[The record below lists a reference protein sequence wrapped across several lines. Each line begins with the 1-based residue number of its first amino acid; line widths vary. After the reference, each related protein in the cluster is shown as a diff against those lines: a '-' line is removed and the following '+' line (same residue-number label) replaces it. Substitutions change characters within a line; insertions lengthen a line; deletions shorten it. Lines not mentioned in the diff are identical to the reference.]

1 MEYIC
6 IYLSLHISIHV
17 YTYIYIY
24 THIYVFLF
32 STYFSQFF
40 RKWCINTF
48 FKITIIMSN
57 VYKLKILREIGQFM
71 FISIFYFIVHV
82 FFILYFI
89 YLFLERG
96 KGRERERGRNIYA
109 WVPLVWS
116 QLQTWPVTQACA
128 LIRNRT
134 GDPLVRRLVLSPL
147 SHTGLGYFFVY
158 FIKSVETLQL
168 TIKLLL
174 LDFLCFEILIECIPY
189 FYYPS
194 LQCTAPSYGSS
205 SQHWLFI
212 RIFRE
217 LPKY

>member
-1 MEYIC
+1 M
-6 IYLSLHISIHV
+6 
-17 YTYIYIY
+17 
-24 THIYVFLF
+24 
-32 STYFSQFF
+32 
-40 RKWCINTF
+40 
-48 FKITIIMSN
+48 
-57 VYKLKILREIGQFM
+57 LKGGFG
-71 FISIFYFIVHV
+71 
-82 FFILYFI
+82 FFILLFI
-89 YLFLERG
+89 FRQR
-96 KGRERERGRNIYA
+96 GREGEQERNINV
-109 WVPLVWS
+109 WLPLVCP
-116 QLQTWPVTQACA
+116 LLATWPAAQACA
-128 LIRNRT
+128 LTGNRT